1 MPYDGVGQRYS
12 PTIPAAVAGERLARI
27 VDRMMTDK
35 AYIAAYQ
42 KLNREYQ
49 DNRMSMEEYLD
60 AIEKLKAEYLKG
72 KAGATLPVVP

>member
-1 MPYDGVGQRYS
+1 
-12 PTIPAAVAGERLARI
+12 
-27 VDRMMTDK
+27 MTDD

-49 DNRMSMEEYLD
+49 DNRSSMEDYLA

-72 KAGATLPVVP
+72 KSAAALPVVP